1 MSLKHILLGMLH
13 EPASGYDLK
22 NEFSESLSHF
32 WAAKLSQIYPLLSSM
47 EQEGLLKAET
57 AASDKGPPRRVYSR
71 TARGTNEL
79 VGWLAEG
86 PHVTEERRHYLAQV
100 YFLSAYGDPDQAL
113 RFMRS
118 LRELMQKKLKTLEAA
133 ESHWREQDP
142 GYPDDL
148 PDEWFYPQMTLELG
162 LKVFSANIEWCDR
175 CIARI
180 EKRISSRS
188 ATTRPR

>member
-22 NEFSESLSHF
+22 NEFSASLGHF
-32 WAAKLSQIYPLLSSM
+32 WAANLSQIYPLLSRM
-47 EQEGLLKAET
+47 EEEGWLRATT
-57 AASDKGPPRRVYSR
+57 ATSDKGPPRKVYKR
-71 TARGTNEL
+71 TASGTKEL

-100 YFLSAYGDPDQAL
+100 YFLSAHGDPDKAL
-113 RFMRS
+113 KFMRS
-118 LRELMQKKLKTLEAA
+118 LHELMQKKLEALQAA

-142 GYPDDL
+142 NYPDKL
-148 PDEWFYPQMTLELG
+148 PDEYFYPQMTLELG
-162 LKVFSANIEWCDR
+162 LKVFAANVEWCER

-180 EKRISSRS
+180 EKRISARAAQSR
-188 ATTRPR
+188 PG